1 MKNSIQVYVEN
12 LKKYNQGILNGRWI
26 TLGIE
31 EESLQ
36 KTLKDHLGIV
46 NHNSAIA
53 IFDYRADFEI
63 DEHENIYHLN
73 QTAKLLN
80 YLLDGDY
87 KKVLDYCKVR
97 EITAALEISNVCL
110 QLDEFIYGH
119 FSRFDQNIKDP
130 DEKLG
135 HALFTNS
142 KLAVYMR
149 QNKMESYFDYKAYGR
164 DVSISSYDVGDYG
177 YVYKKDSVDTKKYS
191 YKEIDEMMKN
201 GPIKYIGQCQCINK
215 FIKNFFILSQNEYV
229 KIQKVCKNLDMLFVV
244 EFTMSGYDH
253 LYALVVDHISRV
265 IHLSDLTVGK
275 NLREF
280 KAGDSIEEERF
291 NDILDELNNPKI
303 YRILSE
309 DLDQI

>member
-1 MKNSIQVYVEN
+1 MRNAIQVYVEN

-31 EESLQ
+31 ERSLQ
-36 KTLKDHLGIV
+36 KTLKDYLRIV

-73 QTAKLLN
+73 QTAKLLDC
-80 YLLDGDY
+80 LLDGDY

-110 QLDEFIYGH
+110 QLDEFSYGY
-119 FSRFDQNIKDP
+119 FSLFDQNIKDP

-135 HALFTNS
+135 HALFDNS
-142 KLAVYMR
+142 KLAIYMK

-164 DVSISSYDVGDYG
+164 DASISSYDIGDYG
-177 YVYKKDSVDTKKYS
+177 YVHKKDSVDTKKYS
-191 YKEIDEMMKN
+191 YEEIDRMMKN
-201 GPIKYIGQCQCINK
+201 GPMKYMGQCQCIVK
-215 FIKNFFILSQNEYV
+215 FLKNFFILSQNEYV
-229 KIQKVCKNLDMLFVV
+229 KIQKVCKNLDLLAVV

-253 LYALVVDHISRV
+253 LYAFVVDHISRL
-265 IHLSDLTVGK
+265 IYINDLTVGK
-275 NLREF
+275 TLREF
-280 KAGDSIEEERF
+280 KVGNSIEEEAF
-291 NDILDELNNPKI
+291 DDILDELNNPKI
-303 YRILSE
+303 Y
-309 DLDQI
+309 